1 MRFELHNPPNR
12 FSLSDILEIQ
22 YPPHCSTNLLCN
34 LTCEYGYKLNG
45 NRCPLCECNDKPIE
59 NCSFSCGYGLAYMPL
74 NDRLCKCTK
83 HCRFDCNHLF
93 CPNGYEKGMDGCDI
107 CKCKGKHEEIENSF
121 INVAI
126 CKIHC
131 LEFPSQNTISCSDP
145 DDKNQLVNGNQ
156 WYDGCRKCVCFN
168 NRQYCSLISC
178 NIKCTKPI
186 YRSDSCCP
194 VCSGE
199 HLLIPCISSLTPI
212 SCIQENEPINILEA
226 TNVTTCYLKNDL
238 GVTYNRCTDE

>member
-93 CPNGYEKGMDGCDI
+93 FIFVKGNFFVSCLVFCI
-107 CKCKGKHEEIENSF
+107 I
-121 INVAI
+121 
-126 CKIHC
+126 KISMKSHS
-131 LEFPSQNTISCSDP
+131 LSDWLP
-145 DDKNQLVNGNQ
+145 KSH
-156 WYDGCRKCVCFN
+156 FN
-168 NRQYCSLISC
+168 F
-178 NIKCTKPI
+178 
-186 YRSDSCCP
+186 
-194 VCSGE
+194 
-199 HLLIPCISSLTPI
+199 
-212 SCIQENEPINILEA
+212 
-226 TNVTTCYLKNDL
+226 
-238 GVTYNRCTDE
+238 